1 MVAFTN
7 GAGVGYI
14 VVIVHYRDMVLE
26 DAKTK
31 AGQNASE
38 FETATLPT

>member
-26 DAKTK
+26 DAMTE
-31 AGQNASE
+31 ANASE
-38 FETATLPT
+38 FETATIPT